1 MKKRKKCLYQYP
13 KMTFINRNQIIL
25 LLSFILL
32 LGISYFLSISFG
44 ENLAREKEVSKKIIT
59 DEDPIHIE
67 EKLEIDFTLVQKY
80 YLQEG
85 ETFTGALKQADLQ
98 DDEIN
103 DVVNII
109 SKKIDLRKLKVGT
122 LIETYTKSIND
133 KKIVNEIIIYP
144 DIEKKIY
151 AKKVNN
157 KFVAGEDKIKLFSK
171 LKLYEVEI
179 HNSIYE
185 SLKKIDTPDE
195 IIMEFVQLYSFDID
209 FQRDIRKGNKIK
221 IFFEIYTDSQN
232 NYIKSGN
239 INFSEIILDDE
250 SYELY
255 RFQSEG
261 DEFVEYFNSDGKSAT
276 KALMKTPI
284 NGARL
289 SSGFGMRKHPIL
301 GYNKKHQGVDFAAPT
316 GTPIMAA
323 GTGHIEFVGN
333 NGGAGKYIRIKHLN
347 GYKTSYSHLSK
358 YASGIQ
364 KNIKVRQGQV
374 IGYVGNT
381 GMSTGPHL
389 HYEVIFNGKRIN
401 PMKMKLPS
409 GKQLKDKNLEI
420 FLAEK
425 ERINAEVSELNS
437 MN

>member
-1 MKKRKKCLYQYP
+1 
-13 KMTFINRNQIIL
+13 MTFINRNQIIL
-25 LLSFILL
+25 LLSFISLI
-32 LGISYFLSISFG
+32 GISYFLSISFG
-44 ENLAREKEVSKKIIT
+44 ENLAREKKVSKKIIT

-122 LIETYTKSIND
+122 LIETYTKSVND
-133 KKIVNEIIIYP
+133 KKIINEIIIYP

-151 AKKVNN
+151 VKKVNN
-157 KFVAGEDKIKLFSK
+157 KFVAGEDKKKLFSK

-261 DEFVEYFNSDGKSAT
+261 DEFVEYFDSDGKSAT

-364 KNIKVRQGQV
+364 KNVKVRQGQV

-381 GMSTGPHL
+381 GLSTGPHL

-425 ERINAEVSELNS
+425 ERINAEVSELYS

>member
-1 MKKRKKCLYQYP
+1 M
-13 KMTFINRNQIIL
+13 
-25 LLSFILL
+25 
-32 LGISYFLSISFG
+32 
-44 ENLAREKEVSKKIIT
+44 
-59 DEDPIHIE
+59 
-67 EKLEIDFTLVQKY
+67 
-80 YLQEG
+80 
-85 ETFTGALKQADLQ
+85 
-98 DDEIN
+98 
-103 DVVNII
+103 NII

-122 LIETYTKSIND
+122 LIETYTKSVND
-133 KKIVNEIIIYP
+133 KKIINEIIIYP

-151 AKKVNN
+151 VKKVNN
-157 KFVAGEDKIKLFSK
+157 KFVAGEDKKKLFSK

-239 INFSEIILDDE
+239 IKFSEIILNDE

-364 KNIKVRQGQV
+364 KNVKVRQGQV

-381 GMSTGPHL
+381 GLSTGPHL
-389 HYEVIFNGKRIN
+389 HYEVIFNGERIN

-425 ERINAEVSELNS
+425 NRINAEISKLNS

>member
-1 MKKRKKCLYQYP
+1 
-13 KMTFINRNQIIL
+13 MTFINRNQIIL
-25 LLSFILL
+25 LLSFISLI
-32 LGISYFLSISFG
+32 GISYFLSISFG
-44 ENLAREKEVSKKIIT
+44 ENLAREKKVSKKIIT

-122 LIETYTKSIND
+122 LIETYTKSVND
-133 KKIVNEIIIYP
+133 KKIINEIIIYP

-151 AKKVNN
+151 VKKVNN
-157 KFVAGEDKIKLFSK
+157 KFVAGEDKKKLFSK

-364 KNIKVRQGQV
+364 KNVKVRQGQV

-381 GMSTGPHL
+381 GLSTGPHL

-425 ERINAEVSELNS
+425 NRINAEVSKLNS

>member
-1 MKKRKKCLYQYP
+1 
-13 KMTFINRNQIIL
+13 MTFINRNQIIL
-25 LLSFILL
+25 LLSFISLI
-32 LGISYFLSISFG
+32 GISYFLSISFG
-44 ENLAREKEVSKKIIT
+44 ENLAREKKVSKKIIT
-59 DEDPIHIE
+59 DKDPIHIE

-133 KKIVNEIIIYP
+133 KKTINEIIIYP

-151 AKKVNN
+151 VKKVNN
-157 KFVAGEDKIKLFSK
+157 KFVAGEDKKKLFSK

-185 SLKKIDTPDE
+185 TLKKIETPDE

-364 KNIKVRQGQV
+364 KNVKVRQGQV

-381 GMSTGPHL
+381 GLSTGPHL

-425 ERINAEVSELNS
+425 KRINAEVSELNS

>member
-1 MKKRKKCLYQYP
+1 
-13 KMTFINRNQIIL
+13 MTFINRNQIIL
-25 LLSFILL
+25 LLSFISLI
-32 LGISYFLSISFG
+32 GISYFLSISFG
-44 ENLAREKEVSKKIIT
+44 ENLAREKKVSKKIIT

-133 KKIVNEIIIYP
+133 KKIINEIIIYP

-151 AKKVNN
+151 VKKVNN
-157 KFVAGEDKIKLFSK
+157 KFVAGEDKKKLFSK

-239 INFSEIILDDE
+239 INFSEIILNDE

-364 KNIKVRQGQV
+364 KNVKVRQGQV

-381 GMSTGPHL
+381 GLSTGPHL

-425 ERINAEVSELNS
+425 ERINTEVSELNS

>member
-1 MKKRKKCLYQYP
+1 
-13 KMTFINRNQIIL
+13 MTFINKNQIIL
-25 LLSFILL
+25 LLSFISLI
-32 LGISYFLSISFG
+32 GISYFLSISFG
-44 ENLAREKEVSKKIIT
+44 ENLAREKKVSKKIIT

-109 SKKIDLRKLKVGT
+109 SKKIDLKKLKVGT

-133 KKIVNEIIIYP
+133 KKIINEIIIYP

-151 AKKVNN
+151 VKKVNN
-157 KFVAGEDKIKLFSK
+157 KFVAGEDKKKLFSK

-239 INFSEIILDDE
+239 INFSEIILNDE

-381 GMSTGPHL
+381 GLSTGPHL

-409 GKQLKDKNLEI
+409 GKQLKDNNLEI

-425 ERINAEVSELNS
+425 NRINAEVSKLNS

>member
-1 MKKRKKCLYQYP
+1 
-13 KMTFINRNQIIL
+13 MTFINRNQIIL
-25 LLSFILL
+25 LLSFIFL

-44 ENLAREKEVSKKIIT
+44 ENLAREKKVSKKIIT

-133 KKIVNEIIIYP
+133 KKIINEIIIYP

-151 AKKVNN
+151 VKKVNN
-157 KFVAGEDKIKLFSK
+157 KFVAGEDKKKLFSK

-239 INFSEIILDDE
+239 INFSEIILNDE

-364 KNIKVRQGQV
+364 KNVKVRQGQV

-381 GMSTGPHL
+381 GLSTGPHL

>member
-1 MKKRKKCLYQYP
+1 
-13 KMTFINRNQIIL
+13 MTFINRNQIIL
-25 LLSFILL
+25 LLSFIFL
-32 LGISYFLSISFG
+32 LGISYILSISFG
-44 ENLAREKEVSKKIIT
+44 ENLTKEKKVSKKIIT
-59 DEDPIHIE
+59 YEDPILIE

-98 DDEIN
+98 DEEIN

-109 SKKIDLRKLKVGT
+109 SKKIDLRKLNVGT
-122 LIETYTKSIND
+122 LIETYTKSVND
-133 KKIVNEIIIYP
+133 KKIINEIIIYP

-151 AKKVNN
+151 VKKVNN
-157 KFVAGEDKIKLFSK
+157 KFVAGEDKKKLFSK

-364 KNIKVRQGQV
+364 KNVKVRQGQV

-381 GMSTGPHL
+381 GLSTGPHL

-425 ERINAEVSELNS
+425 ERINAKVSELNS

>member
-1 MKKRKKCLYQYP
+1 M
-13 KMTFINRNQIIL
+13 
-25 LLSFILL
+25 
-32 LGISYFLSISFG
+32 GISYFLSISFG
-44 ENLAREKEVSKKIIT
+44 ENLAREKKDSKKIIT
-59 DEDPIHIE
+59 DKDPIHIE

-109 SKKIDLRKLKVGT
+109 SKKIDLRKLNVGT
-122 LIETYTKSIND
+122 LIETYTKSVDD
-133 KKIVNEIIIYP
+133 KKIINEIIIYP

-151 AKKVNN
+151 VKKVNN
-157 KFVAGEDKIKLFSK
+157 KFVTGEDKKKLFSK

-209 FQRDIRKGNKIK
+209 FQRDIRKGNMIK

-364 KNIKVRQGQV
+364 KNVKVRQGQV

-381 GMSTGPHL
+381 GLSTGPHL

>member
-1 MKKRKKCLYQYP
+1 
-13 KMTFINRNQIIL
+13 MTFINRNQIIL
-25 LLSFILL
+25 LLSFISLI
-32 LGISYFLSISFG
+32 GISYFLSISFG
-44 ENLAREKEVSKKIIT
+44 ENLAREKKVSKKIIT

-133 KKIVNEIIIYP
+133 KKIINEIIIYP

-151 AKKVNN
+151 VKKVNN
-157 KFVAGEDKIKLFSK
+157 KFVAGEDKKKLFSK

-232 NYIKSGN
+232 NYVKSGN
-239 INFSEIILDDE
+239 INFSEIILNDE

-364 KNIKVRQGQV
+364 KNVKVRQGQV

-381 GMSTGPHL
+381 GLSTGPHL

-425 ERINAEVSELNS
+425 NRINAEVSELNS

>member
-1 MKKRKKCLYQYP
+1 
-13 KMTFINRNQIIL
+13 MTFINRNQIIL
-25 LLSFILL
+25 LLSFISLI
-32 LGISYFLSISFG
+32 GISYFLSISFG
-44 ENLAREKEVSKKIIT
+44 ENLAREKKVSKKIIT

-122 LIETYTKSIND
+122 LIETYTKSVND
-133 KKIVNEIIIYP
+133 KKIINEIIIYP

-151 AKKVNN
+151 VKKVNN
-157 KFVAGEDKIKLFSK
+157 KFVAGEDKKKLFSK

-239 INFSEIILDDE
+239 INFSEIILNDE

-364 KNIKVRQGQV
+364 KNVKVRQGQV

-381 GMSTGPHL
+381 GLSTGPHL

-425 ERINAEVSELNS
+425 NRINAEVSKLNS

>member
-1 MKKRKKCLYQYP
+1 
-13 KMTFINRNQIIL
+13 MTFINRNQIIL
-25 LLSFILL
+25 LLSFISLI
-32 LGISYFLSISFG
+32 GISYFLSISFG
-44 ENLAREKEVSKKIIT
+44 ENLTREKKVSGKIIT
-59 DEDPIHIE
+59 DEELIHIE

-85 ETFTGALKQADLQ
+85 ETFTGALKQADLE

-133 KKIVNEIIIYP
+133 KKVTNEIIVYP

-151 AKKVNN
+151 VKKVNN
-157 KFVAGEDKIKLFSK
+157 KFVTGEDKKKLFRK

-232 NYIKSGN
+232 KYIKSGN
-239 INFSEIILDDE
+239 IKFSEIILNDE

-364 KNIKVRQGQV
+364 KNVKVRQGQV

-381 GMSTGPHL
+381 GLSTGPHL

-425 ERINAEVSELNS
+425 ERINTEVSELNS

>member
-1 MKKRKKCLYQYP
+1 
-13 KMTFINRNQIIL
+13 MTFINRNQIIL
-25 LLSFILL
+25 LLSFISLI
-32 LGISYFLSISFG
+32 GISYFLSISFG
-44 ENLAREKEVSKKIIT
+44 ENLAREKKVSKKIIT

-109 SKKIDLRKLKVGT
+109 SKKIDLRKLNVGT
-122 LIETYTKSIND
+122 LIETYTKSVND
-133 KKIVNEIIIYP
+133 KKIINEIIIYP

-151 AKKVNN
+151 VKKVNN
-157 KFVAGEDKIKLFSK
+157 KFVAGEDKKKLFSK

-261 DEFVEYFNSDGKSAT
+261 DEFVEYFNSNGKSAT

-364 KNIKVRQGQV
+364 KNVKVRQGQV

-381 GMSTGPHL
+381 GLSTGPHL

-425 ERINAEVSELNS
+425 ERINAEVSELYS

>member
-1 MKKRKKCLYQYP
+1 
-13 KMTFINRNQIIL
+13 MTFINRNQIIL
-25 LLSFILL
+25 LLSFIFL

-44 ENLAREKEVSKKIIT
+44 ENLAREKKVSKKIIT

-85 ETFTGALKQADLQ
+85 ETFTGALKQADLE
-98 DDEIN
+98 DEEIN

-109 SKKIDLRKLKVGT
+109 SKKIDLRKLNVGT
-122 LIETYTKSIND
+122 LIETYTKSVND
-133 KKIVNEIIIYP
+133 KKIINEIIIYP

-151 AKKVNN
+151 VKKVNN
-157 KFVAGEDKIKLFSK
+157 KFVTGEDKKKLFSK

-239 INFSEIILDDE
+239 INFSEIILNDE

-364 KNIKVRQGQV
+364 KNVKVRQGQV

-381 GMSTGPHL
+381 GLSTGPHL

-425 ERINAEVSELNS
+425 ERINAEVSELSS

>member
-1 MKKRKKCLYQYP
+1 
-13 KMTFINRNQIIL
+13 MTFINRNQIIL
-25 LLSFILL
+25 LLSFISLI
-32 LGISYFLSISFG
+32 GISYFLSISFG
-44 ENLAREKEVSKKIIT
+44 ENLAREKKVSKKIIT
-59 DEDPIHIE
+59 EEDPIHIE

-133 KKIVNEIIIYP
+133 KKIINEIIIYP

-151 AKKVNN
+151 VKKVNN
-157 KFVAGEDKIKLFSK
+157 KFVAGEDKKKLFSK

-239 INFSEIILDDE
+239 INFSEIILNDE

-364 KNIKVRQGQV
+364 KNVKVRQGQV

-381 GMSTGPHL
+381 GLSTGPHL

-425 ERINAEVSELNS
+425 ERINAEVSELYS

>member
-1 MKKRKKCLYQYP
+1 
-13 KMTFINRNQIIL
+13 MTFINRNQIIL
-25 LLSFILL
+25 LLSFISLI
-32 LGISYFLSISFG
+32 GISYFLSISFG
-44 ENLAREKEVSKKIIT
+44 ENLAREKKVSKKIIT

-122 LIETYTKSIND
+122 LIETYTKSVND
-133 KKIVNEIIIYP
+133 KKIINEIIIYP

-151 AKKVNN
+151 VKKVNN
-157 KFVAGEDKIKLFSK
+157 KFVAGEDKKKLFSK

-358 YASGIQ
+358 YANGIQ
-364 KNIKVRQGQV
+364 KNVKVRQGQV

-381 GMSTGPHL
+381 GLSTGPHL

>member
-1 MKKRKKCLYQYP
+1 
-13 KMTFINRNQIIL
+13 MTFINRNQIIL
-25 LLSFILL
+25 LFSFISLI
-32 LGISYFLSISFG
+32 GISYFLSISFG
-44 ENLAREKEVSKKIIT
+44 ENLAREKKVSKKIIT

-85 ETFTGALKQADLQ
+85 ETFTGALKQADFQ

-109 SKKIDLRKLKVGT
+109 SKKIDLRKLNVGT

-133 KKIVNEIIIYP
+133 KKIINEIIIYP

-151 AKKVNN
+151 VKKVNN
-157 KFVAGEDKIKLFSK
+157 KFVAGEDKKKLFSK

-347 GYKTSYSHLSK
+347 GYKTSYSHLRK

-364 KNIKVRQGQV
+364 KNVKVRQGQV

-381 GMSTGPHL
+381 GLSTGPHL

-409 GKQLKDKNLEI
+409 GKQLKDKNLKT

>member
-1 MKKRKKCLYQYP
+1 
-13 KMTFINRNQIIL
+13 MTFINKNQIIL
-25 LLSFILL
+25 LLSFISLI
-32 LGISYFLSISFG
+32 GISYFLSISFG
-44 ENLAREKEVSKKIIT
+44 ENLAREKKVSKKIIT
-59 DEDPIHIE
+59 DEDPIHID

-109 SKKIDLRKLKVGT
+109 SKKIDLRKLNVGT
-122 LIETYTKSIND
+122 LIETYTKSVND
-133 KKIVNEIIIYP
+133 KKIINEIIIYP

-151 AKKVNN
+151 VKKVNN
-157 KFVAGEDKIKLFSK
+157 KFVAGEDKKKLFSK

-239 INFSEIILDDE
+239 INFSEIILNDE

-255 RFQSEG
+255 RFQSVG
-261 DEFVEYFNSDGKSAT
+261 DEFVEYFDSDGKSAT

-364 KNIKVRQGQV
+364 KNVKVRQGQV

-381 GMSTGPHL
+381 GLSTGPHL

>member
-1 MKKRKKCLYQYP
+1 
-13 KMTFINRNQIIL
+13 MTFINRNQIIL
-25 LLSFILL
+25 LLSFISLI
-32 LGISYFLSISFG
+32 GISYFLSISFG
-44 ENLAREKEVSKKIIT
+44 ENLAREKKVSKKIIT

-122 LIETYTKSIND
+122 LIETYTKSVND
-133 KKIVNEIIIYP
+133 KKIINEIIIYP

-151 AKKVNN
+151 VKKVNN
-157 KFVAGEDKIKLFSK
+157 KFVAGEDKKKLFSK

-239 INFSEIILDDE
+239 IKFSEIILNDE

-364 KNIKVRQGQV
+364 KNVKVRQGQV

-381 GMSTGPHL
+381 GLSTGPHL

-425 ERINAEVSELNS
+425 ERINAEVSELYS

>member
-1 MKKRKKCLYQYP
+1 
-13 KMTFINRNQIIL
+13 MTFINRNQIIL
-25 LLSFILL
+25 LLSFISLI
-32 LGISYFLSISFG
+32 GISYFLSISFG
-44 ENLAREKEVSKKIIT
+44 ENLAREKKVSKKIIT

-109 SKKIDLRKLKVGT
+109 TKKIDLRKLKVGT
-122 LIETYTKSIND
+122 LIETYTKSVND
-133 KKIVNEIIIYP
+133 KKIINEIIIYP

-151 AKKVNN
+151 VKKINN
-157 KFVAGEDKIKLFSK
+157 KFVAGENKKKLFNK

-239 INFSEIILDDE
+239 INFSEIILNDE

-364 KNIKVRQGQV
+364 KNVKVRQGQI

-381 GMSTGPHL
+381 GLSTGPHL

-425 ERINAEVSELNS
+425 ERINAEVSDLNS

>member
-1 MKKRKKCLYQYP
+1 
-13 KMTFINRNQIIL
+13 MTFINRNQIIL
-25 LLSFILL
+25 LLSFISLI
-32 LGISYFLSISFG
+32 GISYFLSISFG
-44 ENLAREKEVSKKIIT
+44 ENLAREKKVSKKIIT

-133 KKIVNEIIIYP
+133 KKIINEIIIYP

-151 AKKVNN
+151 VKKVNN
-157 KFVAGEDKIKLFSK
+157 KFVAGEDKKKLFSK

-239 INFSEIILDDE
+239 INFSEIILNDE

-425 ERINAEVSELNS
+425 ERINAEVSKLSS
-437 MN
+437 MK

>member
-1 MKKRKKCLYQYP
+1 
-13 KMTFINRNQIIL
+13 MTFINKNQIIL
-25 LLSFILL
+25 LLSFIFL
-32 LGISYFLSISFG
+32 LGISYILSISFG
-44 ENLAREKEVSKKIIT
+44 ENFTKEKKVSKKIIT
-59 DEDPIHIE
+59 DENLGHIE

-109 SKKIDLRKLKVGT
+109 SKKIDLRKLNVGT
-122 LIETYTKSIND
+122 LIETYTKSVND
-133 KKIVNEIIIYP
+133 KKIINEIIIYP

-151 AKKVNN
+151 VKKVNN
-157 KFVAGEDKIKLFSK
+157 KFVAGEDKKKLFSK

-221 IFFEIYTDSQN
+221 IFFEIYTDSLN
-232 NYIKSGN
+232 NYIKSGK
-239 INFSEIILDDE
+239 IYFSEIVLNDE

-358 YASGIQ
+358 YASDIQ
-364 KNIKVRQGQV
+364 KNVKVRQGQV

-381 GMSTGPHL
+381 GLSTGPHL

>member
-1 MKKRKKCLYQYP
+1 
-13 KMTFINRNQIIL
+13 MTFINRNQIIL
-25 LLSFILL
+25 LLSFISLI
-32 LGISYFLSISFG
+32 GISYFLSISFG
-44 ENLAREKEVSKKIIT
+44 ENLAREKKVSKKIIT

-109 SKKIDLRKLKVGT
+109 SKKIDLRKLNVGT

-133 KKIVNEIIIYP
+133 KKIINEIIIYP

-151 AKKVNN
+151 VKKVNN
-157 KFVAGEDKIKLFSK
+157 KFVAGEDKKKLFSK

-239 INFSEIILDDE
+239 INFSEIILNDE

-381 GMSTGPHL
+381 GLSTGPHL

>member
-1 MKKRKKCLYQYP
+1 
-13 KMTFINRNQIIL
+13 MTFINRNQIIL
-25 LLSFILL
+25 LLSFISLI
-32 LGISYFLSISFG
+32 GISYFLSISFG
-44 ENLAREKEVSKKIIT
+44 ENLAREKKVSKKIIT

-109 SKKIDLRKLKVGT
+109 SKKIDLRKLNVGT
-122 LIETYTKSIND
+122 LIETYTKSVND
-133 KKIVNEIIIYP
+133 KKIINEIIIYP

-151 AKKVNN
+151 VKKVNN
-157 KFVAGEDKIKLFSK
+157 KFVAGEDKKKLFSK

-179 HNSIYE
+179 HNRIYE
-185 SLKKIDTPDE
+185 TLKKIDTPDE

-261 DEFVEYFNSDGKSAT
+261 DEFVEYFNSNGKSAT

-364 KNIKVRQGQV
+364 KNVKVRQGQV

-381 GMSTGPHL
+381 GLSTGPHL

-425 ERINAEVSELNS
+425 NRINAEVSELNS

>member
-1 MKKRKKCLYQYP
+1 
-13 KMTFINRNQIIL
+13 MTFINRNQIIL
-25 LLSFILL
+25 LLSFISLI
-32 LGISYFLSISFG
+32 GISYFLSISFG
-44 ENLAREKEVSKKIIT
+44 ENLAREKKVSKKIIT

-80 YLQEG
+80 YLKEG
-85 ETFTGALKQADLQ
+85 ETFTGALKQADLE

-133 KKIVNEIIIYP
+133 KKIINEIIIYP

-151 AKKVNN
+151 VKKVNN
-157 KFVAGEDKIKLFSK
+157 KFVAGEDKKKLFSK

-239 INFSEIILDDE
+239 INFSEIILNDE

-364 KNIKVRQGQV
+364 KNVKVRQGQV

-381 GMSTGPHL
+381 GLSTGPHL

-425 ERINAEVSELNS
+425 NRINAEISELNS

>member
-1 MKKRKKCLYQYP
+1 
-13 KMTFINRNQIIL
+13 MTFINRNQIIL
-25 LLSFILL
+25 LLSFISLI
-32 LGISYFLSISFG
+32 GISYFLSISFG
-44 ENLAREKEVSKKIIT
+44 ENLAREKKVSKKIIT

-133 KKIVNEIIIYP
+133 KKIINEIIIYP

-151 AKKVNN
+151 VKKVNN
-157 KFVAGEDKIKLFSK
+157 KFVAGEDKKKLFSK

-239 INFSEIILDDE
+239 INFSEIILNDE

-358 YASGIQ
+358 YALGIQ
-364 KNIKVRQGQV
+364 KNVKVHQGQV

-381 GMSTGPHL
+381 GLSTGPHL

-425 ERINAEVSELNS
+425 NRINAEGSEIIS

>member
-1 MKKRKKCLYQYP
+1 
-13 KMTFINRNQIIL
+13 MTFINRNQIIL
-25 LLSFILL
+25 LLSFISLI
-32 LGISYFLSISFG
+32 GISYFLSISFG
-44 ENLAREKEVSKKIIT
+44 ENLAREKKVSKKIIT

-122 LIETYTKSIND
+122 LIETYTKSVND
-133 KKIVNEIIIYP
+133 KKIINEIIIYP

-151 AKKVNN
+151 VKKVNN
-157 KFVAGEDKIKLFSK
+157 KFVAGEDKKKLFSK

-364 KNIKVRQGQV
+364 KNVKVRQGQV

-381 GMSTGPHL
+381 GLSTGPHL

-425 ERINAEVSELNS
+425 NRINAEVSELNS

>member
-1 MKKRKKCLYQYP
+1 
-13 KMTFINRNQIIL
+13 MTFINRNQIIL
-25 LLSFILL
+25 LLSFISLI
-32 LGISYFLSISFG
+32 GISYFLSISFG
-44 ENLAREKEVSKKIIT
+44 ENLAREKKVSKKIIT

-109 SKKIDLRKLKVGT
+109 SKKIDLRKLNVGT
-122 LIETYTKSIND
+122 LIETYTKSVND
-133 KKIVNEIIIYP
+133 KKIINEIIIYP

-151 AKKVNN
+151 VKKVNN
-157 KFVAGEDKIKLFSK
+157 KFVAGEDKKKLFSK

-381 GMSTGPHL
+381 GLSTGPHL

>member
-1 MKKRKKCLYQYP
+1 
-13 KMTFINRNQIIL
+13 MTFINRNQIIL
-25 LLSFILL
+25 LLSFISLI
-32 LGISYFLSISFG
+32 GISYFLSISFG
-44 ENLAREKEVSKKIIT
+44 ENLAREKKVSKKIIT

-109 SKKIDLRKLKVGT
+109 SKKIDLRKLNVGT
-122 LIETYTKSIND
+122 LIETYTKSVND
-133 KKIVNEIIIYP
+133 KKIINEIIIYP

-151 AKKVNN
+151 VKKVNN
-157 KFVAGEDKIKLFSK
+157 KFVAGEDKKKLFSK

-239 INFSEIILDDE
+239 IKFSEIILNDE

-364 KNIKVRQGQV
+364 KNVKVRQGQV

-381 GMSTGPHL
+381 GLSTGPHL

-425 ERINAEVSELNS
+425 NRINAEISELNS

>member
-1 MKKRKKCLYQYP
+1 
-13 KMTFINRNQIIL
+13 MTFINRNQIIL
-25 LLSFILL
+25 LLSFISLI
-32 LGISYFLSISFG
+32 GISYLLSISFG
-44 ENLAREKEVSKKIIT
+44 ENLAREKKVSKKMIM

-98 DDEIN
+98 DEEIN

-109 SKKIDLRKLKVGT
+109 SKKIDLRKLNVGT
-122 LIETYTKSIND
+122 LIETYTKSVND
-133 KKIVNEIIIYP
+133 KKIINEIIIYP

-151 AKKVNN
+151 VKKVNN
-157 KFVAGEDKIKLFSK
+157 KFVAGEDKKKLFSK

-239 INFSEIILDDE
+239 IKFSEIILNDE

-364 KNIKVRQGQV
+364 KNVKVRQGQV

-381 GMSTGPHL
+381 GLSTGPHL

-425 ERINAEVSELNS
+425 NRINAAVSELSS

>member
-1 MKKRKKCLYQYP
+1 
-13 KMTFINRNQIIL
+13 MTFINRNQIIL
-25 LLSFILL
+25 LLSFISLI
-32 LGISYFLSISFG
+32 GISYFLSISFG
-44 ENLAREKEVSKKIIT
+44 ENLAREKKVSKKIIT

-109 SKKIDLRKLKVGT
+109 SKKIDLRKLNVGT

-133 KKIVNEIIIYP
+133 KKIINEIIIYP

-151 AKKVNN
+151 VKKVNN
-157 KFVAGEDKIKLFSK
+157 KFVAGEDKKKLFSK

-364 KNIKVRQGQV
+364 KNVKVRQGQV

-381 GMSTGPHL
+381 GLSTGPHL

-409 GKQLKDKNLEI
+409 GKQLKDKTLEI

-425 ERINAEVSELNS
+425 ERINAEISELNS

>member
-1 MKKRKKCLYQYP
+1 
-13 KMTFINRNQIIL
+13 MTFINRNQIIL
-25 LLSFILL
+25 LLSFIFLI
-32 LGISYFLSISFG
+32 GISYFLSISFG
-44 ENLAREKEVSKKIIT
+44 ENLAREKKVSKKIIT

-133 KKIVNEIIIYP
+133 KKIINEIIIYP

-151 AKKVNN
+151 VKKVNN
-157 KFVAGEDKIKLFSK
+157 KFVAGEDKKKLFSK

-364 KNIKVRQGQV
+364 KNVKVRQGQV

-381 GMSTGPHL
+381 GLSTGPHL

>member
-1 MKKRKKCLYQYP
+1 
-13 KMTFINRNQIIL
+13 MTFINRNQIIL
-25 LLSFILL
+25 LLSFISLI
-32 LGISYFLSISFG
+32 GISYFLSISFG
-44 ENLAREKEVSKKIIT
+44 ENLAREKKVSKKIIT
-59 DEDPIHIE
+59 DEDPIHID

-109 SKKIDLRKLKVGT
+109 SKKIDLRKLNVGT
-122 LIETYTKSIND
+122 LIETYTKSVND
-133 KKIVNEIIIYP
+133 KKIINEIIIYP

-151 AKKVNN
+151 VKKVNN
-157 KFVAGEDKIKLFSK
+157 KFVAGEDKKKLFSK

-374 IGYVGNT
+374 IGFVGNT
-381 GMSTGPHL
+381 GLSTGPHL

-425 ERINAEVSELNS
+425 NRINAEVSKLNS

>member
-1 MKKRKKCLYQYP
+1 
-13 KMTFINRNQIIL
+13 MTFINRNQIIL
-25 LLSFILL
+25 LLSFISLI
-32 LGISYFLSISFG
+32 GISYFLSISFG
-44 ENLAREKEVSKKIIT
+44 ENLAREKKVSKKIIT

-109 SKKIDLRKLKVGT
+109 SKKIDLRKLNVGT
-122 LIETYTKSIND
+122 LIETYTKSVND
-133 KKIVNEIIIYP
+133 KKIINEIIIYP

-151 AKKVNN
+151 VKKVNN
-157 KFVAGEDKIKLFSK
+157 KFVAGEDKKKLFSK

-239 INFSEIILDDE
+239 IKFSEIILNDE

-364 KNIKVRQGQV
+364 KNVKVRQGQV

-381 GMSTGPHL
+381 GLSTGPHL